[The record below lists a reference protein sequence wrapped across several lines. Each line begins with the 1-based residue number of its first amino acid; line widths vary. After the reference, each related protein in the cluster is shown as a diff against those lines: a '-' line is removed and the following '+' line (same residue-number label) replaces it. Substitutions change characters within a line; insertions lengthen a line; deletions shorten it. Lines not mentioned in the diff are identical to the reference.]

1 MQIKAATDETW
12 AQAKLP
18 ISMGGLGLRAAKDH
32 AAAAFS
38 ISYLSSQPLVYALLK
53 QEVPD
58 QVLLPAS
65 VLHVVTSKVGAE
77 EPITSEFFHNVTQKM
92 LSAKID
98 LNNQQLLLEQ
108 LKRVCWDFVGT
119 LLGLLLDFFGTLLGH
134 LWDFFW
140 DFVGTSL
147 GLFWDF
153 FETSLGLLWDFFE
166 TSLGLLWDFV
176 GTSVGLLW
184 DFFGTSLEPYLPY
197 LL

>member
-1 MQIKAATDETW
+1 MFLVLFGIRFVKFKVPCLVQIKAATDETW

-134 LWDFFW
+134 FGTSF
-140 DFVGTSL
+140 GTSL
-147 GLFWDF
+147 GL
-153 FETSLGLLWDFFE
+153 L
-166 TSLGLLWDFV
+166 
-176 GTSVGLLW
+176 
-184 DFFGTSLEPYLPY
+184 
-197 LL
+197 